1 MYLQAN
7 IGGYSGQV
15 ATVIAYLDIENHELS
30 IDVVGKMN
38 PTRFT
43 DEEGNEAGLITN
55 QPIDDCDYIFSEQ
68 DFLEAFKA
76 YRFYANSGRLLF
88 DEKAKRA
95 TPPLEVDKITE
106 SGSSFTIYG
115 GITNEQLAVI
125 ALCLFASK
133 VTDAQIAL
141 EQYSTAYEED
151 YSMDFV
157 SI

>member
-7 IGGYSGQV
+7 IGGYTGQV
-15 ATVIAYLDIENHELS
+15 ATVIAYLDIGNSELS
-30 IDVVGKMN
+30 IDIVGKMN
-38 PTRFT
+38 PSRFC
-43 DEEGNEAGLITN
+43 DDEGNEAGLITN
-55 QPIDDCDYIFSEQ
+55 QPLDDCDYIFSEE
-68 DFLEAFKA
+68 DFSEAFKA
-76 YRFYANSGRLLF
+76 YRYYANSGRLLF

-106 SGSSFTIYG
+106 SGSSFIVYG

-125 ALCLFASK
+125 ALCLFARK

-141 EQYSTAYEED
+141 EQYDNEMEAD
-151 YSMDFV
+151 YTMDFI